1 MRTNTFG
8 TLALDATNATW
19 ELRVAAVD
27 LLTPLGLPETL
38 SPTDAAVAVQNRRK
52 DAQAYVGDRLHLF
65 VGERAC
71 AARLGEFSVNSA
83 ADPANVT
90 LAFSYACPGGAGTF
104 RARYDLFF
112 DLDALATGFV
122 NVRLNGEAA
131 VSDAFRSDSRE
142 LTVVLET
149 SFWRPLRRF
158 WMLGV
163 EHIFTGYDHLA
174 FLAGLLLLAA
184 VAQRATSM
192 QPLVAA
198 SARDALVNTA
208 KIVSAFT
215 LSHSVTL
222 LATALH
228 PEFVPT
234 RIVEPAIALSVVA
247 VGAENLL
254 PRLPRRRW
262 MLALAFGLIHGF
274 GFASVLSEIGLPRSG
289 VVAALLAFNVGV
301 ECGQLCVVFA
311 VLPLL
316 LLAARRAPRAYHRLF
331 VIAGSTALVVAGL
344 IWFFQRLQS

>member
-1 MRTNTFG
+1 MRTSTFG
-8 TLALDATNATW
+8 TLAIDETNATW

-27 LLTPLGLPETL
+27 LLTPLAL
-38 SPTDAAVAVQNRRK
+38 SESLTPRDAALAVQDRRK
-52 DAQAYVGDRLHLF
+52 DVQAYVGDRLHLF

-71 AARLGEFSVNSA
+71 TATPRAFSVNPA
-83 ADPANVT
+83 ADPVNVT
-90 LAFSYACPGGAGTF
+90 LAFSYACPAEAGAF

-142 LTVVLET
+142 LTVVLDS

-184 VAQRATSM
+184 VAQKATAM
-192 QPLVAA
+192 QPLVPA
-198 SARDALVNTA
+198 SARGALANTA
-208 KIVSAFT
+208 KIVTAFT

-222 LATALH
+222 IAAALH
-228 PEFVPT
+228 PELVPT
-234 RIVEPAIALSVVA
+234 RIVEPVIALSVAA

-262 MLALAFGLIHGF
+262 ILAFAFGLIHGF

-301 ECGQLCVVFA
+301 ECGQLCVVLA
-311 VLPLL
+311 VLPVLL
-316 LLAARRAPRAYHRLF
+316 FAARRAPRVYHRLF
-331 VIAGSTALVVAGL
+331 VGAGSVVLVAAGL
-344 IWFFQRLQS
+344 FWLFQRLQS

>member
-1 MRTNTFG
+1 
-8 TLALDATNATW
+8 
-19 ELRVAAVD
+19 
-27 LLTPLGLPETL
+27 
-38 SPTDAAVAVQNRRK
+38 VQGRQK
-52 DAQAYVGDRLHLF
+52 DAQAYVADRLHLF

-71 AARLGEFSVNSA
+71 TATPRAFSINGTAEPV
-83 ADPANVT
+83 NVT
-90 LAFSYACPGGAGTF
+90 LSFRYACPADAGAF

-142 LTVVLET
+142 LSVVMET
-149 SFWRPLRRF
+149 SKWRPLRRF
-158 WMLGV
+158 WLLGV

-184 VAQRATSM
+184 VAKRATET

-198 SARDALVNTA
+198 SARTALANTA
-208 KIVSAFT
+208 KIVTAFT

-222 LATALH
+222 IVAALH
-228 PEFVPT
+228 PELVPT
-234 RIVEPAIALSVVA
+234 RLVEPVIALSVVA

-254 PRLPRRRW
+254 PRLPKRRW
-262 MLALAFGLIHGF
+262 LLAFAFGLIHGF

-289 VVAALLAFNVGV
+289 VVAALLSFNVGV

-316 LLAARRAPRAYHRLF
+316 VLAARRAPRLYHRLF
-331 VIAGSTALVVAGL
+331 LKAGSVVLVFAGL
-344 IWFFQRLQS
+344 FWLFERLKS